1 MKYWNIFFVLPLFLF
16 HLSVYSQSEFNNWYF
31 GFSAGITFNFG
42 NPAALINGSMNQTGR
57 CPISVSDS
65 LGNLLFYSSGNKI
78 FAKNHAVMPNGTN
91 LFGGIDG
98 AQPVFSVKSLVDD
111 SLYFLFTVGDNNWYN
126 GGLCYSLIDLR
137 LNGGL
142 GDIVVGSKNIPVTG
156 LQDARLSLTGTRHKN
171 NRDVWIVTSK
181 FSPAQQYSSFLV
193 TANGISSNQVISVS
207 LISNISISP
216 YNFFIKIS
224 QDGSRYVTGSFA
236 GQTEFGSF
244 DNQTGIFNPFFK
256 FKVIHGIDSLSVDR
270 FEFSPDSKK
279 LYVTGFMPVSPT
291 IDSLFLFQLDATKL
305 LYSDFMQSM
314 IEIGNCENKGH
325 NCLQLATDNKI
336 YLARLQDTMLS
347 VINSPNIQGS
357 ACNFQKRTIGL
368 SGRSSTEAFPQ
379 FLQKYYTYMNFQD
392 VCEGDTVRFISSI
405 WPPADTIQWNFGDP
419 TSGIFNLSALPN
431 PSHFFAAPGT
441 YTVSLYVRHN
451 DNRTDTVLKTVHVY
465 AYPNPDLGPDR
476 TICVGD
482 TYTFD
487 AGSCPGCTYS
497 WSNLTTGQPNIA
509 TGQTYTT
516 GQAGIYKVDVLNV
529 KCSGSDTVQLL
540 SSPVPQVTNSP
551 LFKTICSG
559 ESTNILLTSNG
570 TGVMFHWTTTLSS
583 GNISGFSSDS
593 GLIINQT
600 LINLVT
606 SPGVVTYYITPEAG
620 SCIGTTIDFPVTIN
634 VGDLV
639 DVTITASGN
648 SVCADT
654 PVTFTAAPVNPGT
667 IPVFQWKVNGINA
680 GSNAPT
686 FNYVPASGDNV
697 NCILT
702 SSNTVCTS
710 NNPATSNTIMMIVN
724 QLEPVSV
731 SVSPALNP
739 VCAGTP
745 VNFTAIPVNGGTTP
759 QYQWKVNGLIAGTNS
774 PNYSYFPVNGD
785 AITCT
790 LTSDVLC
797 PSGNPATSIPVVMA
811 VNPLLAV
818 GISIVTSSNP
828 FCAGSPVTFTATP
841 VNGGI
846 SPSYQW
852 NVNGIN
858 SGINSPV
865 LIYSPA
871 NGDVVS
877 CSLLSSETCTTG
889 NPAQSTPVTMVV
901 NANLPAGITIAA
913 STNPFCPG
921 SPVTFT
927 ANPLNGGPSPVFQ
940 WKVNGINSGSNA
952 STFLYNPVNND
963 SVRCILT
970 SNLNCV
976 TGSPVGSAKIIMS
989 GTLAPIVSF
998 TSCFD
1003 TVTTVGAKAFKL
1015 KGGIPLGGTYSGPG
1029 VNGMTGIFTPSVA
1042 GTGLKTILYTYTNVA
1057 SCSAGKSKAILVQ
1070 PNPVFTCGNSFSD
1083 IRDGQSYPTVQIG
1096 THCWMAANLN
1106 YGSILNS
1113 SQIQNDNCI
1122 SEKYCYNDVTGNC
1135 TKYGGLYQWDEMMK
1149 YDDTPAGQGLC
1160 PPGWHVPTD
1169 SEWTILFNFYQGNA
1183 LSGKPLQDTILSG
1196 FKAQTSGVF
1205 YLNSSWSFNG
1215 FATLF
1220 WSSTPWS
1227 AVKAISHGMNIY
1239 DFSVSLYPSSKA
1251 NAFPIRCLKD

>member
-1 MKYWNIFFVLPLFLF
+1 
-16 HLSVYSQSEFNNWYF
+16 
-31 GFSAGITFNFG
+31 
-42 NPAALINGSMNQTGR
+42 
-57 CPISVSDS
+57 
-65 LGNLLFYSSGNKI
+65 
-78 FAKNHAVMPNGTN
+78 
-91 LFGGIDG
+91 
-98 AQPVFSVKSLVDD
+98 
-111 SLYFLFTVGDNNWYN
+111 
-126 GGLCYSLIDLR
+126 
-137 LNGGL
+137 
-142 GDIVVGSKNIPVTG
+142 
-156 LQDARLSLTGTRHKN
+156 
-171 NRDVWIVTSK
+171 
-181 FSPAQQYSSFLV
+181 
-193 TANGISSNQVISVS
+193 
-207 LISNISISP
+207 
-216 YNFFIKIS
+216 
-224 QDGSRYVTGSFA
+224 
-236 GQTEFGSF
+236 
-244 DNQTGIFNPFFK
+244 
-256 FKVIHGIDSLSVDR
+256 
-270 FEFSPDSKK
+270 
-279 LYVTGFMPVSPT
+279 
-291 IDSLFLFQLDATKL
+291 
-305 LYSDFMQSM
+305 
-314 IEIGNCENKGH
+314 
-325 NCLQLATDNKI
+325 
-336 YLARLQDTMLS
+336 
-347 VINSPNIQGS
+347 
-357 ACNFQKRTIGL
+357 
-368 SGRSSTEAFPQ
+368 
-379 FLQKYYTYMNFQD
+379 
-392 VCEGDTVRFISSI
+392 
-405 WPPADTIQWNFGDP
+405 
-419 TSGIFNLSALPN
+419 
-431 PSHFFAAPGT
+431 
-441 YTVSLYVRHN
+441 
-451 DNRTDTVLKTVHVY
+451 
-465 AYPNPDLGPDR
+465 
-476 TICVGD
+476 
-482 TYTFD
+482 
-487 AGSCPGCTYS
+487 
-497 WSNLTTGQPNIA
+497 
-509 TGQTYTT
+509 
-516 GQAGIYKVDVLNV
+516 
-529 KCSGSDTVQLL
+529 
-540 SSPVPQVTNSP
+540 
-551 LFKTICSG
+551 
-559 ESTNILLTSNG
+559 
-570 TGVMFHWTTTLSS
+570 MFHWTTTLSS

-877 CSLLSSETCTTG
+877 CSLLSSETCITG

-989 GTLAPIVSF
+989 GTLAPVVTF

-1003 TVTTVGAKAFKL
+1003 SITTVGAKPFRL
-1015 KGGIPLGGTYSGPG
+1015 KGGIPLGGSYSGPG
-1029 VNGMTGIFTPSVA
+1029 VNSLTGVFTPSSA
-1042 GTGLKTILYTYTNVA
+1042 NIGLKTISYTYTNVS
-1057 SCSAGKSKAILVQ
+1057 SCSANKTKTILVQ
-1070 PNPVFTCGNSFSD
+1070 ANPSFTCGSNFTD
-1083 IRDGQSYPTVQIG
+1083 IRDGKLYTTVQIG
-1096 THCWMAANLN
+1096 TQCWMAANLN
-1106 YGSILNS
+1106 YGSIIPS
-1113 SQIQNDNCI
+1113 SQVQYDNCI

-1135 TKYGGLYQWDEMMK
+1135 TKYGGLYQWDEVMK

-1220 WSSTPWS
+1220 WSSTTWS

-1239 DFSVSLYPSSKA
+1239 DFSVSLYPSSRA